1 MELKEFFK
9 KLSNPGYKLKFI
21 AFIISGIIFIPGLIL
36 FFILLSAEQI
46 PFAFIALL
54 CFWALSMLFSA
65 IPEALGEI
73 VLQLQKISENTDPNK
88 KTIIKKT
95 IKYRCKKCGNVI
107 DTLPCPICNKST
119 PENHVTVIDD
129 VLCEH
134 CGADISN
141 DVDTCHVCG
150 EKI

>member
-21 AFIISGIIFIPGLIL
+21 ANIISWIVLIPGLIL
-36 FFILLSAEQI
+36 FFIILSDEQI
-46 PFAFIALL
+46 ASAFIALL
-54 CFWALSMLFSA
+54 CFWALSMFFSA

-95 IKYRCKKCGNVI
+95 IKYRCKKCGNII
-107 DTLPCPICNKST
+107 DSLPCPICSKST
-119 PENHVTVIDD
+119 SENNVTVIDN
-129 VLCEH
+129 VFCEH

-141 DVDTCHVCG
+141 DIDTCHVCG